1 MNLIRWNS
9 GSDLL
14 NLHSELDRLFEELG
28 HPFPRSS
35 GAQNGGALAYLPL
48 DVRRVDNQIEVQASV
63 PGYRPEDVTV
73 TVDSGTLTIAA
84 EGEGEKEI
92 TEDGFVRRERYQGRL
107 FRQVVLGDGVNGEGA
122 TASFENGVLTV
133 TVPLVARPEPK
144 RIPISAGNAAKK
156 IPPGDAEK

>member
-14 NLHSELDRLFEELG
+14 NLHSELDRLFEELR

-35 GAQNGGALAYLPL
+35 GAQNGGAPAYLPL

-63 PGYRPEDVTV
+63 PGYKPEDVTV
-73 TVDSGTLTIAA
+73 TVDGGTLTIAA
-84 EGEGEKEI
+84 EGQTEKAI
-92 TEDGFVRRERYQGRL
+92 TEDGLVRRERYQGRL
-107 FRQVVLGDGVNGEGA
+107 FRRVVLGDGVDGEKA
-122 TASFENGVLTV
+122 TGSFDNGVLTV

-144 RIPISAGNAAKK
+144 RIPISAGNGGKR
-156 IPPGDAEK
+156 IPAGDVKS